1 MLCQICH
8 EREASVHLTQDAGAD
23 TVRVDL
29 CELCFRTTIPEVAE
43 AGERIGQSPPR
54 VDDSDTPEKG

>member
-29 CELCFRTTIPEVAE
+29 CERCFRTTLPEVAE
-43 AGERIGQSPPR
+43 GGERIGQVSPR
-54 VDDSDTPEKG
+54 NDESDTPEEG